1 MTTKS
6 RTIITRSNRN
16 PKPSSIIKIFTKVL
30 LSLLFVALGLFL
42 CSVVLVNNT
51 LNPFGW
57 AVVIVYVLVG
67 WVAAT
72 DTCNS

>member
-1 MTTKS
+1 MTTQS
-6 RTIITRSNRN
+6 RTTITRSNRN
-16 PKPSSIIKIFTKVL
+16 PKPSNIIKIFTRVIF
-30 LSLLFVALGLFL
+30 SLLFVALGLFL
-42 CSVVLVNNT
+42 FSVVFVNNT